1 MLTVVPCLLVGI
13 CICICICC
21 LCGCCASWMGS
32 GKEEEQEPLIQK
44 DAKQVKPMR
53 SAPPAREIEED
64 SPAGSGREEERGNS
78 ELDQMANPSFAPGG
92 DEGHSELQIAPP
104 PPPPPPPPP
113 R

>member
-1 MLTVVPCLLVGI
+1 
-13 CICICICC
+13 
-21 LCGCCASWMGS
+21 MGS

-92 DEGHSELQIAPP
+92 ENG
-104 PPPPPPPPP
+104 
-113 R
+113 